1 MWFSL
6 LRRLPPWLFI
16 VLALGSVAALAASTL
31 STRAERHRQA
41 LLAAQRS
48 ASRVVQSVAR
58 DQERLIESASQLVM
72 GLAQRAEIQT
82 HDASECSTLFA
93 GILKRFPQY
102 LDLAAIGPSGEIVCG
117 GRSPE
122 AAAALVGP
130 VETRPSFET
139 GDIVLGP
146 YTIDRASGKAM
157 IPLFAPSVDETGV
170 VRTIVAAGLDL
181 TSLARTLIETPLG
194 GASLVIV
201 DRQGMILTHHPR
213 PETWVGKRLDE
224 PIKTAILAQGEGM
237 IEGLGLDGLPGLFV
251 FAPLLRDPER
261 AGDATVIIALP
272 RTIVFGEADRLFTM
286 QVVGLGLFGFS
297 LVVAAGIGIDRLAR
311 WRERGGRPAL
321 RRRGAD
327 PTTHAIRPVPG
338 PDARVAA
345 TTADTALAVERSET
359 PAVAPVARSS
369 GVVPVPRDTA
379 VEAYWGLAEAP
390 FENSPNPKF
399 LYPSPEH
406 EEAIARLVYA
416 VTHRRGAAMLTGEYG
431 CGKTTVAR
439 ALLQQLAPDRYE
451 IGLVVNPC
459 WTATDFLRELLY
471 QMGVETPETGKFEL
485 LHLLNDLF
493 YKNYRAG
500 RDTVVVVDEGQ
511 LITDDAIFEE
521 LRLLLNFQLAER
533 FLVTLVLIGSP
544 ELRERVRRLPHLNQ
558 RITIRCH
565 LNRLSYEHTASYIAH
580 RVRLAGQ
587 PRPLF
592 TEDAVK
598 LIYTLTRGTP
608 REINNRCDLSLL
620 VGHARQLREIDQ
632 GVIRQIMS
640 EALSSPA

>member
-1 MWFSL
+1 MWFSRA
-6 LRRLPPWLFI
+6 RRLPPWLFV
-16 VLALGSVAALAASTL
+16 VLALASVAARAASTL
-31 STRAERHRQA
+31 STRAEGRRQA
-41 LLAAQRS
+41 RLAAERS
-48 ASRVVQSVAR
+48 ASRAVQSVAR
-58 DQERLIESASQLVM
+58 DHERLIESATQLLM
-72 GLAQRAEIQT
+72 GLAQRAEIRT
-82 HDASECSTLFA
+82 RDASECSALFA
-93 GILKRFPQY
+93 GILKKSPQY
-102 LDLAAIGPSGEIVCG
+102 LDLAAVEPNGDIVCG

-122 AAAALVGP
+122 AAASLVGP
-130 VETRPSFET
+130 AETRPSLDS
-139 GDIVLGP
+139 GDIALGS

-157 IPLFAPSVDETGV
+157 IPLFAPAVDETGV
-170 VRTIVAAGLDL
+170 VRTIVAAGLDV
-181 TSLARTLIETPLG
+181 TWLARTLIETPLG

-201 DRQGMILTHHPR
+201 DRQGTILTHYPR
-213 PETWVGKRLDE
+213 PETWVGRQLDE
-224 PIKTAILAQGEGM
+224 PIKAAILARGEGT

-251 FAPLLRDPER
+251 FAPPLRDPER

-272 RTIVFGEADRLFTM
+272 RTTIFGESDRLFTM

-297 LVVAAGIGIDRLAR
+297 LVVAAGIGIDRVAR
-311 WRERGGRPAL
+311 WRERGGRRAVRLPD
-321 RRRGAD
+321 AD
-327 PTTHAIRPVPG
+327 PASEDYRPRPAPDVRSAPAIAAAGPTVDGAEPVPM
-338 PDARVAA
+338 VK
-345 TTADTALAVERSET
+345 
-359 PAVAPVARSS
+359 SS
-369 GVVPVPRDTA
+369 SVGTSLLRDTTID
-379 VEAYWGLAEAP
+379 AYWGFTEAP

-406 EEAIARLVYA
+406 DEALGRLVYA

-439 ALLQQLAPDRYE
+439 APLQRLAPDRSAF
-451 IGLVVNPC
+451 GLGVTPC

-500 RDTVVVVDEGQ
+500 RDTVVVVDEAQ
-511 LITDDAIFEE
+511 LIADDAIFEE

-565 LNRLSYEHTASYIAH
+565 LNRLSYEHTAAYIAH
-580 RVRLAGQ
+580 RVRMAGQ
-587 PRPLF
+587 PRHLF

-620 VGHARQLREIDQ
+620 VGYSRQLQEIDRA
-632 GVIRQIMS
+632 VIRQILS
-640 EALSSPA
+640 EAISAPA